1 MCPLYGSDII
11 RALGILGL
19 LAAIAASFG
28 EDAAATA
35 TAQRLPVVVV
45 PGLELDDLEPLSR
58 RGAIGLLV
66 PAAGPRTSAEAAAA
80 ALERGRVRN
89 SLRGGLPE
97 GPRLIAVERRDRPPL
112 EGPAIVLGLPRGG
125 DQPNDRRYPIAVLGA
140 DYSGLLKSSSTRIPG
155 IVSIVDVA
163 PTALGAENRLESRP
177 AEDAVPRLRELD
189 ERIDENNSTRAL
201 VSLVVWVAICALALV
216 FPRAA
221 VIAFGAVL
229 TASLALGVA
238 GISTRW
244 AVVTVLV
251 LAVLCLAPLLA
262 FAARSP
268 EAVAVVGVAA
278 IAGYFAAFAADGR
291 WIALSPLGP
300 TQNARFYGLSNLLET
315 FMLVP
320 AFFGAALL
328 ARRRSGLFAA
338 VAVLAVVTVA
348 GSRFG
353 ADGGGAIVLAAG
365 YAALAALLARSRRRA
380 LLSTALGFAI
390 GVGLVFLLDEL
401 TGASSH
407 VTRTIRGGPDDLA
420 EAFWDRITLS
430 WARATDRVST
440 ALIVTISVVALAL
453 LVVRLLG
460 SGASARRAAIPLATV
475 VAVATSLVVNDSPVD
490 VAVTGL
496 VAYLA
501 LEAYTVLDVSAAGT
515 LARHL
520 GLARNG

>member
-1 MCPLYGSDII
+1 
-11 RALGILGL
+11 
-19 LAAIAASFG
+19 
-28 EDAAATA
+28 
-35 TAQRLPVVVV
+35 
-45 PGLELDDLEPLSR
+45 
-58 RGAIGLLV
+58 
-66 PAAGPRTSAEAAAA
+66 
-80 ALERGRVRN
+80 
-89 SLRGGLPE
+89 
-97 GPRLIAVERRDRPPL
+97 
-112 EGPAIVLGLPRGG
+112 
-125 DQPNDRRYPIAVLGA
+125 
-140 DYSGLLKSSSTRIPG
+140 
-155 IVSIVDVA
+155 
-163 PTALGAENRLESRP
+163 
-177 AEDAVPRLRELD
+177 
-189 ERIDENNSTRAL
+189 
-201 VSLVVWVAICALALV
+201 V

-221 VIAFGAVL
+221 VIAFGAIL
-229 TASLALGVA
+229 AASLALGVA

-244 AVVTVLV
+244 AVVAILA

-262 FAARSP
+262 VAARSS
-268 EAVAVVGVAA
+268 EAVAVIGVAA

-315 FMLVP
+315 FLLVP
-320 AFFGAALL
+320 AFFGAAVL

-353 ADGGGAIVLAAG
+353 ADGGGAIVLTVG

-380 LLSTALGFAI
+380 LISTALGVAVGI
-390 GVGLVFLLDEL
+390 GLVFLLDEL

-420 EAFWDRITLS
+420 EAFWERITLS

-440 ALIVTISVVALAL
+440 ALIVSISVVALVL

-460 SGASARRAAIPLATV
+460 SGASARRAAIPLAVV
-475 VAVATSLVVNDSPVD
+475 VAVATSLIVNDSPVD

-520 GLARNG
+520 RLVAGD

>member
-1 MCPLYGSDII
+1 LYGSDII

-19 LAAIAASFG
+19 LAALAASFG
-28 EDAAATA
+28 EEAAA
-35 TAQRLPVVVV
+35 AQRFPVVVV
-45 PGLELDDLEPLSR
+45 PGLELDDLEQLSR

-66 PAAGPRTSAEAAAA
+66 PAAGPRTSEEAAAA

-97 GPRLIAVERRDRPPL
+97 GAPLIRFERRRRPPV
-112 EGPAIVLGLPRGG
+112 EGPAIVLGLPQGG

-140 DYSGLLKSSSTRIPG
+140 DYGGLLESSSTRIPG
-155 IVSIVDVA
+155 IVSIIDVA
-163 PTALGAENRLESRP
+163 PTALGAQDGLESRP
-177 AEDAVPRLRELD
+177 TDDAVPRLRELD
-189 ERIDENNSTRAL
+189 ERIDENNATRAL
-201 VSLVVWVAICALALV
+201 VSLVVWVSICVVAV
-216 FPRAA
+216 FSPRAA
-221 VIAFGAVL
+221 VLAFATAL
-229 TASLALGVA
+229 IASLALGVA
-238 GISTRW
+238 GVSTRW
-244 AVVTVLV
+244 AVVAVLA

-268 EAVAVVGVAA
+268 EAVAVVCVAA
-278 IAGYFAAFAADGR
+278 IAAYMAAFAADGR

-315 FMLVP
+315 FLLVP
-320 AFFGAALL
+320 AFVGAAVL

-353 ADGGGAIVLAAG
+353 ADGGGAVVLAAG
-365 YAALAALLARSRRRA
+365 YAALSALLARSRRVA
-380 LLSTALGFAI
+380 LLATAVAAAA
-390 GVGLVFLLDEL
+390 GVALVFLLDEL

-430 WARATDRVST
+430 WARATDRAST
-440 ALIVTISVVALAL
+440 VLIISIAAVALVL

-460 SGASARRAAIPLATV
+460 SGASARRAALPLAVV
-475 VAVATSLVVNDSPVD
+475 VAVAISLVVNDSPVD
-490 VAVTGL
+490 VVVTGL

-501 LEAYTVLDVSAAGT
+501 VEAYTVLDVSAAGT

-520 GLARNG
+520 GVAPTEPY

>member
-1 MCPLYGSDII
+1 LYGSDIM
-11 RALGILGL
+11 RTLGILGL
-19 LAAIAASFG
+19 LAALAASFG
-28 EDAAATA
+28 EQAAA
-35 TAQRLPVVVV
+35 AQRFAVVVV

-66 PAAGPRTSAEAAAA
+66 PAAGPRTSEEAAAA

-89 SLRGGLPE
+89 SLRGGLAE
-97 GPRLIAVERRDRPPL
+97 GPALITFERRERPPVA
-112 EGPAIVLGLPRGG
+112 GPAIVLGLPRGG

-140 DYSGLLKSSSTRIPG
+140 DYGGLLQSSSTRIPG
-155 IVSIVDVA
+155 IVSIIDVA
-163 PTALGAENRLESRP
+163 PTALGMQDGLESRP
-177 AEDAVPRLRELD
+177 ADDAVPRLRELD
-189 ERIDENNSTRAL
+189 ARIDENNSTRAL
-201 VSLVVWVAICALALV
+201 VSLVVWLSICVVAV
-216 FPRAA
+216 FSPRAA
-221 VIAFGAVL
+221 VLAFATAL

-244 AVVTVLV
+244 AVVAVLA

-268 EAVAVVGVAA
+268 EAVAVVCVAA
-278 IAGYFAAFAADGR
+278 IAGYLAAFAVDGR

-315 FMLVP
+315 FLLVP
-320 AFFGAALL
+320 AFVGAAVL

-338 VAVLAVVTVA
+338 VAVLALVTVA

-353 ADGGGAIVLAAG
+353 ADGGGAVVLAAG
-365 YAALAALLARSRRRA
+365 YAALSALLARSRRLA
-380 LLSTALGFAI
+380 LLATAVAGAI
-390 GVGLVFLLDEL
+390 GVALVFLLDEL

-407 VTRTIRGGPDDLA
+407 VTQTIRGGPDDLA
-420 EAFWDRITLS
+420 EAFWDRISLS

-440 ALIVTISVVALAL
+440 ALIISIAVVALIL

-460 SGASARRAAIPLATV
+460 SGTTARRAALPLAVV

-501 LEAYTVLDVSAAGT
+501 VEAYTLLDVSAAGT

-520 GLARNG
+520 GIAPTES

>member
-1 MCPLYGSDII
+1 LYGSDII

-19 LAAIAASFG
+19 LAALAASFG
-28 EDAAATA
+28 EEAAA
-35 TAQRLPVVVV
+35 AQRFPVVVV

-97 GPRLIAVERRDRPPL
+97 GPALIRFERRRRPPL
-112 EGPAIVLGLPRGG
+112 EGPAIVLGLPQGG

-140 DYSGLLKSSSTRIPG
+140 DYGGLLESSSTRIPG
-155 IVSIVDVA
+155 IVSIIDVA
-163 PTALGAENRLESRP
+163 PTALGAPDRLESQP

-189 ERIDENNSTRAL
+189 ERIDENNATRAL
-201 VSLVVWVAICALALV
+201 VSLVVWVAICVVAV
-216 FPRAA
+216 FSPRAA
-221 VIAFGAVL
+221 VLAFATVL

-244 AVVTVLV
+244 AVVAVLA

-268 EAVAVVGVAA
+268 EAVAVVCVAA
-278 IAGYFAAFAADGR
+278 IAAYTAAFAADGR

-315 FMLVP
+315 FLLVP
-320 AFFGAALL
+320 AFVGAAVL

-338 VAVLAVVTVA
+338 VAVLAVLTVA

-353 ADGGGAIVLAAG
+353 ADGGGAVVLAAG
-365 YAALAALLARSRRRA
+365 YAALSALLARSRRVA
-380 LLSTALGFAI
+380 LLATAAAAAI
-390 GVGLVFLLDEL
+390 GIALVFLLDEL

-430 WARATDRVST
+430 WARATDRIST
-440 ALIVTISVVALAL
+440 ALIISIAAVALVL

-460 SGASARRAAIPLATV
+460 SGTSARRAALPLSV
-475 VAVATSLVVNDSPVD
+475 IVAVATSLVVNDSPVD
-490 VAVTGL
+490 VVVTGL

-501 LEAYTVLDVSAAGT
+501 VEAYTVLDVSAAGT
-515 LARHL
+515 LGRHL
-520 GLARNG
+520 GVAPEKS

>member
-1 MCPLYGSDII
+1 LYGSDII

-19 LAAIAASFG
+19 LAALAAFFG
-28 EDAAATA
+28 EDAAA
-35 TAQRLPVVVV
+35 AQRFPVVVV

-66 PAAGPRTSAEAAAA
+66 PAAGPRTSEEAAAA

-97 GPRLIAVERRDRPPL
+97 GAPLVRFERRQRPPVA
-112 EGPAIVLGLPRGG
+112 GPAIVLGLPQGG

-140 DYSGLLKSSSTRIPG
+140 DYGGLLESSSTRIPG
-155 IVSIVDVA
+155 IVSIIDVA
-163 PTALGAENRLESRP
+163 PTALGTQDRLESRP
-177 AEDAVPRLRELD
+177 ADDAVPRLRELD
-189 ERIDENNSTRAL
+189 DRIDENNSTRAL
-201 VSLVVWVAICALALV
+201 ASLVVWVAICVVAV
-216 FPRAA
+216 FSPRAA
-221 VIAFGAVL
+221 VLAFTTAL
-229 TASLALGVA
+229 TADLALGVA

-244 AVVTVLV
+244 AVVAVLA

-268 EAVAVVGVAA
+268 EAVAVVCVAA
-278 IAGYFAAFAADGR
+278 IAAYLAAFAADGR

-315 FMLVP
+315 FLLVP
-320 AFFGAALL
+320 AFVGAAVL

-353 ADGGGAIVLAAG
+353 ADGGGAVVLAAG
-365 YAALAALLARSRRRA
+365 YAALSALLARSRRVA
-380 LLSTALGFAI
+380 LLATAVAAAA
-390 GVGLVFLLDEL
+390 GVALVFLLDEL

-440 ALIVTISVVALAL
+440 ALIISIAAVALVL

-460 SGASARRAAIPLATV
+460 SGASARRAALPLAVV

-490 VAVTGL
+490 VVVTGL

-501 LEAYTVLDVSAAGT
+501 VEAYTVLDVSAAGT

-520 GLARNG
+520 GLAPEKT